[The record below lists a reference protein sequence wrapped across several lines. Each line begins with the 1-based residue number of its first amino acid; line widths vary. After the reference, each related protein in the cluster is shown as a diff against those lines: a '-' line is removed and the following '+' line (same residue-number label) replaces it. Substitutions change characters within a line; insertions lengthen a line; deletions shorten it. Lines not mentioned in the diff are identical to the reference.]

1 MAVVLIFLSLNT
13 VSLVLGNIL
22 LPDTLNLAPRLGGN
36 ITSANLDPI
45 SRLAERAG
53 VCTLPGGVQCPNALI
68 YCCPPGNICQ
78 PAILH
83 CCPSYGLQCNGQACC
98 DPAMYAPHNNPH
110 LSALTQ
116 FTALYAVRLFLLAAV
131 SKGPHAAGPVA
142 APLATRA
149 VEADVSYKPSRLQ
162 AIPPRRQLAL

>member
-1 MAVVLIFLSLNT
+1 MAVILIFLSLNT

-45 SRLAERAG
+45 FRLAERAE

-68 YCCPPGNICQ
+68 YCCPH
-78 PAILH
+78 PATFA
-83 CCPSYGLQCNGQACC
+83 SLQF
-98 DPAMYAPHNNPH
+98 YTV
-110 LSALTQ
+110 ALRMVYNATGRHVVTQ
-116 FTALYAVRLFLLAAV
+116 RSLYAVRLFLLAAV